1 MSSTPCIHHEDHDGE
16 HTCRLCN
23 QNHCSACIH
32 VGSGLC
38 HSCIYKGVI
47 IILVIMVILS
57 YVAWYGL
64 L

>member
-1 MSSTPCIHHEDHDGE
+1 MSTTPCIHHDDQSGD
-16 HTCRLCN
+16 HTCRICN
-23 QNHCSACIH
+23 HQHCQACIH
-32 VGSGLC
+32 VRSGIC
-38 HSCIYKGVI
+38 HSCLYKGVI